1 MAALEEEETALDVV
15 VVGSCNTDLI
25 SYVCRLPKPG
35 ETIHGSKFTI
45 GFGGKGAN
53 QCVMAAKMGAKT
65 AMVAKVGDDT
75 FGHETIK
82 NFRNCSVLTDFI
94 AITQEAATGAAPIAV
109 DDEGQ
114 NSIIIVSGAN
124 LLLTPYDAEKALSAI
139 KATKVLLCQLEVNP
153 ETTLAAMKVAQ
164 EKGITTVLNPAPAIA
179 DLHPDFY
186 KFCDIICPN
195 ETEAEL
201 LTGLQVT
208 SVEEAKDAAKILLER
223 GCKKVIITLGGQG
236 SLLALPDSEPA
247 HVPARAVKA
256 VDTTGAGDCYV
267 GALAYYLAVKPH
279 LSLEEMSQK
288 ASYVASISVQSPG
301 TQTSYPT
308 RKDLPTDL
316 F

>member
-1 MAALEEEETALDVV
+1 MAANEESVIDVV

-25 SYVCRLPKPG
+25 SYVNRLPRPG
-35 ETIHGSKFTI
+35 ETIHGSKFSV

-65 AMVAKVGDDT
+65 VMIAKVGDDT

-82 NFRNCSVLTDFI
+82 NFKNCNVITDFI
-94 AITQEAATGAAPIAV
+94 SITQEAATGAAPIAV
-109 DDEGQ
+109 DEEGQ

-124 LLLTPYDAEKALSAI
+124 LLLTASDAEKAIGGI
-139 KATKVLLCQLEVNP
+139 KTAKVLLCQLEVNP
-153 ETTLAAMKVAQ
+153 ETSLAAMKIARDR
-164 EKGITTVLNPAPAIA
+164 GITTVLNPAPAIA
-179 DLHPDFY
+179 DLHPDFF

-208 SVEEAKDAAKILLER
+208 NVEEAKIAAKKLLEK

-236 SLLALPDSEPA
+236 SLLATSDSEPV

-267 GALAYYLAVKPH
+267 GALAYYLAVKPD
-279 LSLEEMSQK
+279 LSLKEMSQK

-308 RKDLPTDL
+308 RQDLPTEL